1 MWNHSQWNNPS
12 VNPRGMQLAFHK
24 SEKYEYIHLS
34 SMSTDDNL
42 GKCLPIDSKCYAKG
56 NYFNGVNIENGK
68 FWNIMDPVCNYLPNE
83 VERSISI
90 DNYEHMRKGDRC
102 CVDCRS
108 KVYLDNEG
116 NNDANDDHTIN
127 TTYNS
132 PDYAKNW
139 FDQNGLARDMKIGS
153 EIIINKYYILYK
165 NIESMSKKVHSKR
178 RDFLFTTT
186 YAVGAVGIAAT
197 IWPLVDQMNPD
208 SSVKALSTTEV
219 DITNVE
225 PGKTITVLWRGK
237 PIFIRRRTKDE
248 IDEAESVDLKD
259 LKDPE
264 KDSDRVKNPEWLVM
278 VGVCTHLGCVPLN
291 GKGEFN
297 AWFCPCHGTH
307 YDTSGRVRK
316 GPAPKNLEIPK
327 YEFVNNNTIKIG

>member
-1 MWNHSQWNNPS
+1 
-12 VNPRGMQLAFHK
+12 
-24 SEKYEYIHLS
+24 
-34 SMSTDDNL
+34 
-42 GKCLPIDSKCYAKG
+42 
-56 NYFNGVNIENGK
+56 
-68 FWNIMDPVCNYLPNE
+68 
-83 VERSISI
+83 
-90 DNYEHMRKGDRC
+90 
-102 CVDCRS
+102 
-108 KVYLDNEG
+108 
-116 NNDANDDHTIN
+116 
-127 TTYNS
+127 
-132 PDYAKNW
+132 
-139 FDQNGLARDMKIGS
+139 
-153 EIIINKYYILYK
+153 
-165 NIESMSKKVHSKR
+165 MSKKIHSKR
-178 RDFLFTTT
+178 RDFLFTAT
-186 YAVGAVGIAAT
+186 YAVGAVGVVSA

-219 DITNVE
+219 DITNID

-237 PIFIRRRTKDE
+237 PIFIRRRTKKE
-248 IDEAESVDLKD
+248 IEEASAVDMKD

-327 YEFVNNNTIKIG
+327 YEFVDSNTIKIG